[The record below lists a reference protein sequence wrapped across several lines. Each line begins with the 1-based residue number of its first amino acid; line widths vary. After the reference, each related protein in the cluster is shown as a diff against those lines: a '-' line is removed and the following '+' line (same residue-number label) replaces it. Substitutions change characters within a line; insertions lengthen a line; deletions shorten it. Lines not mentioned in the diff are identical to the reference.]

1 MRWFKFIAL
10 LIFYV
15 TPAVA
20 DWLAENPAFCFGYL
34 SSQSQK
40 EPNALKPCKGHIRSM
55 FGKSG
60 PKDSTDERRFSDWE
74 KIGRDTASKHD
85 GQGGGQ
91 RYATFLEDCR
101 RLLAPVGTHGMP
113 ARRVHR

>member
-1 MRWFKFIAL
+1 MKWFKFVAL
-10 LIFYV
+10 LIFSI

-20 DWLAENPAFCFGYL
+20 DGLAENPAFCFGYL
-34 SSQSQK
+34 SAQSQK
-40 EPNALKPCKGHIRSM
+40 ESDAIKLHKGHIDSI
-55 FGKSG
+55 FGKYG
-60 PKDSTDERRFSDWE
+60 PKDSTDERGFSDWE
-74 KIGRDTASKHD
+74 KIGRDTVSKHG
-85 GQGGGQ
+85 GQVGSQ